1 MASNRMRRIGKEI
14 TDIHADAHSQ
24 IKVEPFGDQDDVTH
38 LRGSFPGPPGTPYE
52 GGTYNIDIR
61 IPTDYP
67 FRPPTMKF
75 ETKVWHPNVSSQT
88 GAICLDTLSS
98 AWSPVLTIKSALLS
112 LQSLLSTPEPKDPQD
127 AEVANMLLKTPKEF
141 ERVARDWAVVYAG
154 APLRSADNGD
164 GSRLDDARQAA
175 VEDSLA
181 KYDGY
186 NKNLVDRFGSM
197 GFDVERVVAA
207 FRFAGV
213 ERRGGQDY
221 ELEEGRMG
229 DIAARLLAY
238 RHSQPRIQVPA
249 FDSSNS
255 SKESTSVMIEDDIY
269 RASSQYRLWS
279 YTEPSLQSLR
289 ASTNAVASERVRAA
303 LRRSRETHQSTA
315 SSAAGTPLPESHL
328 DLKNKDEND
337 VECLTPEEELILV
350 RYYCEKTLE
359 LGETYKPPIPTMVR
373 ATAIQYLRRFYLTNS
388 PMTYHPKSIMA
399 CALFVATKTDNYY
412 ISLRQFADGIPGD
425 TTTEDVIAP
434 EFLLMQGLR
443 FTFDVRHPFRGL
455 EGGVMELQAIAQ
467 GQGQP
472 APHLPHETA
481 EDLQQGLLSIAPPPV
496 PSSSMSDRIA
506 RAHGTTRELL
516 KSAAQM
522 TDAYFLYTPSQ
533 IWFSA
538 FLLADRPLAEFL
550 LDVKLGGP
558 VTATIPA
565 PETDDNGL
573 VNPLY
578 EIRSKLHH
586 VLTECSALLQSYTPL
601 SSDPAQMKSLKRIAK
616 KLYHCQNPEKVNL
629 AAARKRDSA
638 QPSTIVQSDTGIAT
652 SESETERLAKKRK
665 LEQEQLV
672 RQDGDVFGPELVT
685 QRTKQL

>member
-14 TDIHADAHSQ
+14 ADIHADAHSQ
-24 IKVEPFGDQDDVTH
+24 IKAEPFGNQDDVTH

-52 GGTYNIDIR
+52 GGTYNIDIK

-88 GAICLDTLSS
+88 GAICLDTLST

-127 AEVANMLLKTPKEF
+127 AEVANMLLKSPKEF

-154 APLRSADNGD
+154 APASADNGS
-164 GSRLDDARQAA
+164 GSSIDDTRQGAG
-175 VEDSLA
+175 EDSLA

-186 NKNLVDRFGSM
+186 NKNLIDRFSSM
-197 GFDVERVVAA
+197 GFDVDRVVAA
-207 FRFAGV
+207 FRHVGV

-221 ELEEGRMG
+221 ELEENSMG
-229 DIAARLLAY
+229 EIAARLLGIKV
-238 RHSQPRIQVPA
+238 SSLPFFQQVKGT
-249 FDSSNS
+249 N
-255 SKESTSVMIEDDIY
+255 TMIEDDIY

-289 ASTNAVASERVRAA
+289 ATTNAVASERVRAA
-303 LRRSRETHQSTA
+303 LRRSCEAHQSTA
-315 SSAAGTPLPESHL
+315 TSAAGTPLPESNMEV
-328 DLKNKDEND
+328 KNKDEKD
-337 VECLTPEEELILV
+337 VECLTPEEELVLV

-455 EGGVMELQAIAQ
+455 EGGVLELQAIAQ

-472 APHLPHETA
+472 APHLPYETA

-565 PETDDNGL
+565 PETDENGL

-629 AAARKRDSA
+629 AAAQKREST
-638 QPSTIVQSDTGIAT
+638 QPSTAVQSDAGIVT

-665 LEQEQLV
+665 LEQEQKV
-672 RQDGDVFGPELVT
+672 RQEDDVFGPELVT
-685 QRTKQL
+685 QRTKQ

>member
-1 MASNRMRRIGKEI
+1 
-14 TDIHADAHSQ
+14 
-24 IKVEPFGDQDDVTH
+24 
-38 LRGSFPGPPGTPYE
+38 
-52 GGTYNIDIR
+52 
-61 IPTDYP
+61 
-67 FRPPTMKF
+67 
-75 ETKVWHPNVSSQT
+75 
-88 GAICLDTLSS
+88 
-98 AWSPVLTIKSALLS
+98 
-112 LQSLLSTPEPKDPQD
+112 
-127 AEVANMLLKTPKEF
+127 
-141 ERVARDWAVVYAG
+141 
-154 APLRSADNGD
+154 
-164 GSRLDDARQAA
+164 
-175 VEDSLA
+175 
-181 KYDGY
+181 
-186 NKNLVDRFGSM
+186 
-197 GFDVERVVAA
+197 
-207 FRFAGV
+207 
-213 ERRGGQDY
+213 
-221 ELEEGRMG
+221 
-229 DIAARLLAY
+229 
-238 RHSQPRIQVPA
+238 
-249 FDSSNS
+249 
-255 SKESTSVMIEDDIY
+255 MIEDDIY

-289 ASTNAVASERVRAA
+289 ATTNAVASERVRAA
-303 LRRSRETHQSTA
+303 LRRSREAHQSTA
-315 SSAAGTPLPESHL
+315 TSAAGTPLPESNTEV
-328 DLKNKDEND
+328 KNKDEKD
-337 VECLTPEEELILV
+337 VECLTPEEELVLV

-373 ATAIQYLRRFYLTNS
+373 MGS
-388 PMTYHPKSIMA
+388 
-399 CALFVATKTDNYY
+399 
-412 ISLRQFADGIPGD
+412 PGD

-455 EGGVMELQAIAQ
+455 EGGVLELQAIAQ

-472 APHLPHETA
+472 APHLPYETA

-565 PETDDNGL
+565 PETDENGL

-629 AAARKRDSA
+629 AAAQKREST
-638 QPSTIVQSDTGIAT
+638 QPSTAVQSDAGIVT

-665 LEQEQLV
+665 LEQEQKV
-672 RQDGDVFGPELVT
+672 RQEDDVFGPELVT
-685 QRTKQL
+685 QRTKQ

>member
-1 MASNRMRRIGKEI
+1 
-14 TDIHADAHSQ
+14 
-24 IKVEPFGDQDDVTH
+24 
-38 LRGSFPGPPGTPYE
+38 
-52 GGTYNIDIR
+52 
-61 IPTDYP
+61 
-67 FRPPTMKF
+67 
-75 ETKVWHPNVSSQT
+75 
-88 GAICLDTLSS
+88 
-98 AWSPVLTIKSALLS
+98 
-112 LQSLLSTPEPKDPQD
+112 
-127 AEVANMLLKTPKEF
+127 
-141 ERVARDWAVVYAG
+141 
-154 APLRSADNGD
+154 
-164 GSRLDDARQAA
+164 
-175 VEDSLA
+175 
-181 KYDGY
+181 
-186 NKNLVDRFGSM
+186 
-197 GFDVERVVAA
+197 
-207 FRFAGV
+207 
-213 ERRGGQDY
+213 
-221 ELEEGRMG
+221 
-229 DIAARLLAY
+229 
-238 RHSQPRIQVPA
+238 
-249 FDSSNS
+249 
-255 SKESTSVMIEDDIY
+255 MIEDDLY

-315 SSAAGTPLPESHL
+315 SSAVGTPIPGINVEIN
-328 DLKNKDEND
+328 NKDEKD
-337 VECLTPEEELILV
+337 VECLTPEEELVLV

-399 CALFVATKTDNYY
+399 CALFVASKTDNYY
-412 ISLRQFADGIPGD
+412 ISLRQIVDGIPGD

-565 PETDDNGL
+565 PETDENGL
-573 VNPLY
+573 LNPLY

-616 KLYHCQNPEKVNL
+616 KLYHCQNPEKNM
-629 AAARKRDSA
+629 AAAQKRESA
-638 QPSTIVQSDTGIAT
+638 QPSTAVQSDTGVVT

-665 LEQEQLV
+665 LEQEQTIRL
-672 RQDGDVFGPELVT
+672 DDNVFGPELVT
-685 QRTKQL
+685 QRTKQ

>member
-1 MASNRMRRIGKEI
+1 
-14 TDIHADAHSQ
+14 
-24 IKVEPFGDQDDVTH
+24 
-38 LRGSFPGPPGTPYE
+38 
-52 GGTYNIDIR
+52 
-61 IPTDYP
+61 
-67 FRPPTMKF
+67 
-75 ETKVWHPNVSSQT
+75 
-88 GAICLDTLSS
+88 
-98 AWSPVLTIKSALLS
+98 
-112 LQSLLSTPEPKDPQD
+112 
-127 AEVANMLLKTPKEF
+127 
-141 ERVARDWAVVYAG
+141 
-154 APLRSADNGD
+154 
-164 GSRLDDARQAA
+164 
-175 VEDSLA
+175 
-181 KYDGY
+181 
-186 NKNLVDRFGSM
+186 
-197 GFDVERVVAA
+197 
-207 FRFAGV
+207 
-213 ERRGGQDY
+213 
-221 ELEEGRMG
+221 
-229 DIAARLLAY
+229 
-238 RHSQPRIQVPA
+238 
-249 FDSSNS
+249 
-255 SKESTSVMIEDDIY
+255 MIEDDIY

-289 ASTNAVASERVRAA
+289 ATTNAVASERVRAA
-303 LRRSRETHQSTA
+303 LRRSREAHQSTA
-315 SSAAGTPLPESHL
+315 TSAAGTPLPESSTEV
-328 DLKNKDEND
+328 KNKDEKD
-337 VECLTPEEELILV
+337 VECLTPEEELVLV

-443 FTFDVRHPFRGL
+443 FTFD
-455 EGGVMELQAIAQ
+455 AKAS
-467 GQGQP
+467 QP
-472 APHLPHETA
+472 PHLPYETA

-565 PETDDNGL
+565 PETDENGL

-629 AAARKRDSA
+629 AASQKREST
-638 QPSTIVQSDTGIAT
+638 QPSTAAQSDAGIVT

-665 LEQEQLV
+665 LEQEQKV
-672 RQDGDVFGPELVT
+672 RQEDDVFGPELVT
-685 QRTKQL
+685 QRTKQ